1 MSTGSRGRPAV
12 TNIRADGGTRRGLVL
27 GAGGVLGFTWTVA
40 ALHAFEQFAGVDARS
55 VEICVGTS
63 AGSVAAALLS
73 HGVSVDAMLR
83 HQRGVSR
90 SDDPFISWDYDGDVG
105 GALPPRPG
113 LAPGSPQLIAQVMR
127 HPRRIPVT
135 AALSA
140 VLPRGRATLDPVHR
154 MIGDL
159 AGDAP
164 WPEQPRPWVVAF
176 DYDAG
181 RRVAFGRAGAPEAPL
196 PDAVTASCA
205 IPGWYAPVAIDDR
218 RYIDG
223 GVCSP
228 TSLDLLAGLGLDE
241 VVVLAPLISFAF
253 DRPRS
258 AVARVERGWRRGQT
272 RRLLREAEK
281 VRAAGTEVTMLGPGP
296 EDLAAI
302 GSNLMNPSR
311 RGQVLDTALRTC
323 FAALTA
329 LPAEARR

>member
-1 MSTGSRGRPAV
+1 MSAGKS
-12 TNIRADGGTRRGLVL
+12 RRGLVL

-83 HQRGVSR
+83 HQRGASR
-90 SDDPFISWDYDGDVG
+90 SDDPFISWDYDGDTG
-105 GALPPRPG
+105 GSLPPRPG
-113 LAPGSPQLIAQVMR
+113 FALGSPRLLTQVVR
-127 HPRRIPVT
+127 HPRRIPAA
-135 AALSA
+135 AALSGL
-140 VLPRGRATLDPVHR
+140 LPRGRGTLEPVHR
-154 MIGDL
+154 MIDDL
-159 AGDAP
+159 AGDGP
-164 WPEQPRPWVVAF
+164 WPRQPSPWIVAF

-181 RRVAFGRAGAPEAPL
+181 RRVAFGRDSAPTPRLA
-196 PDAVTASCA
+196 DAVTASCA
-205 IPGWYAPVAIDDR
+205 IPAWYTPVTIGDQ

-228 TSLDLLAGLGLDE
+228 TSLDLLAGRGLDE

-258 AVARVERGWRRGQT
+258 AVALAERGWRRGQT
-272 RRLLREAEK
+272 RRLLHEAEK

-296 EDLAAI
+296 EDLTAI
-302 GSNLMNPSR
+302 GSNLMNPKR

-323 FAALTA
+323 VAALTA
-329 LPAEARR
+329 LPAEAGR